1 MSSDQTHEV
10 TRLLADLGAGDR
22 AAAAELLPMVYEEL
36 RALASAEFARQP
48 AGHTLQPTAV
58 VHEAWMR
65 LARQPNLELRDRR
78 HFFALA
84 SKVMRQILVD
94 HARRR
99 ATAKRGGGG
108 GGAVTRIE
116 VDTPIEADHRPDLDI
131 LALEDALTKLT
142 QLSEPRARLVELR
155 FYGGLSEEEAADT
168 LNISRTEA
176 ARRWRAVKAW
186 LAAELREER
195 AG

>member
-22 AAAAELLPMVYEEL
+22 AAAAELLPLVYEEL

-84 SKVMRQILVD
+84 SKMMRQILVD
-94 HARRR
+94 HARSR
-99 ATAKRGGGG
+99 AAAKRGGGG
-108 GGAVTRIE
+108 GATRIE
-116 VDTPIEADHRPDLDI
+116 VDTPIAANGRPDLDI
-131 LALEDALTKLT
+131 LALDDALSKLAG
-142 QLSEPRARLVELR
+142 LNESRARLVELR
-155 FYGGLSEEEAADT
+155 FYGGLTEEEAAEVLT
-168 LNISRTEA
+168 ISRTEA
-176 ARRWRAVKAW
+176 ARQWRAVKAW
-186 LAAELREER
+186 LASELREEQ

>member
-1 MSSDQTHEV
+1 MSDQTHDV

-22 AAAAELLPMVYEEL
+22 AAAAELLPLVYEEL

-84 SKVMRQILVD
+84 SKMMRQILVD
-94 HARRR
+94 HARSR
-99 ATAKRGGGG
+99 AAAKRGGG
-108 GGAVTRIE
+108 VTRIE
-116 VDTPIEADHRPDLDI
+116 VATPIASHGRPELDI
-131 LALEDALTKLT
+131 LALEDALAKLT
-142 QLSEPRARLVELR
+142 QLNASRARLVELR
-155 FYGGLSEEEAADT
+155 FYGGLTEDEAAET
-168 LNISRTEA
+168 LSISRTEA
-176 ARRWRAVKAW
+176 ARQWRAVKAW
-186 LAAELREER
+186 LATELREDPH
-195 AG
+195 G